1 MLNKKIKVF
10 ILIVLMFN
18 SLICSFI
25 VGYTQAEYKYKTR
38 INGLHKQLTRTQY
51 QLKRAREQNMEQ
63 TQKISNLTGNGG

>member
-10 ILIVLMFN
+10 ILIVLIFN

-51 QLKRAREQNMEQ
+51 QLKRAREQNVEQ
-63 TQKISNLTGNGG
+63 TQKISELTGNGG

>member
-38 INGLHKQLTRTQY
+38 INGLHKQLRRTQY
-51 QLKRAREQNMEQ
+51 QLRKSKKQNVEQ
-63 TQKISNLTGNGG
+63 TARIAELTRNGG

>member
-10 ILIVLMFN
+10 ILIVLIFN

-38 INGLHKQLTRTQY
+38 INCLHKQLTRTQY
-51 QLKRAREQNMEQ
+51 QLKRAREQNVEQ

>member
-10 ILIVLMFN
+10 ILIVLIFN

-51 QLKRAREQNMEQ
+51 QLKRAKKQNVEQ
-63 TQKISNLTGNGG
+63 TQKIADLTKNGG

>member
-38 INGLHKQLTRTQY
+38 INGLHKQLRRTQY
-51 QLKRAREQNMEQ
+51 QLKRAREKSAEQ
-63 TQKISNLTGNGG
+63 TQKISNITGNGG